1 MQKKSSA
8 GKWASVVRWS
18 ILCGLV
24 CGLSCFSLSIVMGQ
38 ETGVAASEPVGTT
51 AAAATEGGSSTEA
64 NPSPATS
71 SSASQADQSEKS
83 GEAAPKK
90 TLTPEEKRAEKEKT
104 WIGRIDNRA
113 GDYVV
118 DPMGAVLFFDFG
130 TEALVGVKIPF
141 VVVWLLCGGVF
152 LTIKMGF
159 INFRG
164 FKHGLDLVM
173 GKYDDPKNAGE
184 VSHFQALS
192 SALSGTVG
200 LGNIAGVAA
209 AIGLGG
215 PGATFWMILCGLLG
229 MTSKFAECSLAVMY
243 RRVGTDGTVL
253 GGPMVYLKDGLAKL
267 GLGKLGGI
275 LAIVFAVLCVGGSFG
290 GGNSYQIVQ
299 SLNTIKEDPNLKF
312 LETYPW
318 IYGLLMVVAVGIVIL
333 GGIKSIGRTAEKI
346 VPVMCL
352 AYLLMA
358 FVVIGLNFSRV
369 PLAIQQIF
377 EGAFT
382 PGGMAGGFLGVMVI
396 GIKRAVFSNEA
407 GAGSAAIAHSAAKT
421 DQPMSEGFVALLEPF
436 IDTVVVCTVTAVM
449 IVVTGLHASPEV
461 QALASDGNGA
471 QITLKAVTQNEQL
484 DWFRY
489 VLYFAVILFAYS
501 TCISWSYYGER
512 CFVFL
517 FGPRS
522 STLYKI
528 LFLTFTFLGSIVSAD
543 KIMEFSDMLIL
554 SMSVPNLIGVFL
566 MSGVIKRALDAYLL
580 DLKNGKIEK
589 H

>member
-8 GKWASVVRWS
+8 GHWASAARWAV
-18 ILCGLV
+18 LGALV
-24 CGLSCFSLSIVMGQ
+24 FGLSCISLPNVLGQ
-38 ETGVAASEPVGTT
+38 EAGAASSESAPTTAPAVTDAAAASET
-51 AAAATEGGSSTEA
+51 AS
-64 NPSPATS
+64 SPAPTS
-71 SSASQADQSEKS
+71 TQPVEGEKNA
-83 GEAAPKK
+83 EAAPKK
-90 TLTPEEKRAEKEKT
+90 PRTPEEKWAEKEKT
-104 WIGRIDNRA
+104 WIGKIDNRA
-113 GDYVV
+113 GYYVV
-118 DPMGAVLFFDFG
+118 DPMSAVLFFDFG
-130 TEALVGVKIPF
+130 TEKLLGVKIPF
-141 VVVWLLCGGVF
+141 VVLWLLCGGVF

-173 GKYDDPKNAGE
+173 GKYDDPKNSGE
-184 VSHFQALS
+184 VSHFQALA

-253 GGPMVYLKDGLAKL
+253 GGPMVYLKDGLAKM

-299 SLNTIKEDPNLKF
+299 SLNTIKADPNLKF

-318 IYGLLMVVAVGIVIL
+318 IYGLLMVVAVGVVIL

-421 DQPMSEGFVALLEPF
+421 DRPMSEGFVALLEPF

-449 IVVTGLHASPEV
+449 IVVTGLHATPEV

-471 QITLKAVTQNEQL
+471 QITLKAVTQNAQL

-489 VLYFAVILFAYS
+489 VLYFSVVLFAYS

-522 STLYKI
+522 SLFYKV
-528 LFLTFTFLGSIVSAD
+528 LFLTFTFLGSVVSAD
-543 KIMEFSDMLIL
+543 KIMDFSDMLIL

-566 MSGVIKRALDAYLL
+566 MSGVIKRSLDAYLL
-580 DLKNGKIEK
+580 DLKNGKIVK